1 MRKKINKKSLIS
13 ECVDGI
19 IEDVCFNHA
28 MNHKEF
34 KLFER
39 ETKKIVSDF
48 VKSYYYDTD
57 VFGNECIADYSCFQN
72 DLMSEIQENTTFF
85 KNLN

>member
-1 MRKKINKKSLIS
+1 MRKKINKRNLIS
-13 ECVDGI
+13 ECMDGI
-19 IEDVCFNHA
+19 TEHVCFNHA

-39 ETKKIVSDF
+39 EAKKIVSDF
-48 VKSYYYDTD
+48 VKSYEYDTD
-57 VFGNECIADYSCFQN
+57 VFGNECIDDYSCFQN